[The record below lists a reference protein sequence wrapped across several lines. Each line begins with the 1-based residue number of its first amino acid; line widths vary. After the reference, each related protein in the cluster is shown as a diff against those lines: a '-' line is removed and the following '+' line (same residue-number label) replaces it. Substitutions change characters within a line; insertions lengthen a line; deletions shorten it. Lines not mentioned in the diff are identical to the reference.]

1 MALHKSTESIEEWGS
16 VNFILQTFLRDIT
29 EIVLKV
35 VLSIVTVTILYDIA
49 RHWRHWRHAIR
60 DTYSPTLA
68 TCY

>member
-35 VLSIVTVTILYDIA
+35 VLSIVTVTILYEIA
-49 RHWRHWRHAIR
+49 RHWRHAIR